1 MERMRTWRMDGA
13 PEAHGEKR
21 AVTDREKTRDELI
34 QEIACLRAEL
44 ESLKASQGELAHAS
58 PSASGRQRTKAPAL
72 HPALHADGPAH
83 ARRVRQLRK
92 VEDDLRASEDRF
104 RAIFEQAAV
113 GISQVRLDGQIL
125 QVNQRFCDIVGYTR
139 DELVEH
145 TFQDIT
151 CREDLAPDLACMRQL
166 LDGEIPTYSMEKR
179 YVHKDGSPVWVH
191 LTVSL
196 VRSRIRQSWRRN
208 TQLGEP
214 QYFISVIEDIHA
226 RKQLE
231 HQKDEFL
238 GIASHELKT
247 PLTTL
252 KMLAQLTRRRLEREG
267 LLGVD
272 HGARMERAIARM
284 ERLVNDLLDV
294 SRIESGRLALHMEP
308 CDLVDVCRM
317 AAEEQMAVTEREISL
332 LLPEDA
338 VQVIADPDR
347 IDQVLANLLS
357 NALKYSARDR
367 AVTLSLHRNKSEAVI
382 SVRDEGAGIPEELLP
397 HLFDRFYRVPG
408 VQVQSGSGVGL
419 GLGLYISK
427 EIVERHGGHIWVTA
441 GIGSGSKFSFSL
453 PL

>member
-1 MERMRTWRMDGA
+1 V
-13 PEAHGEKR
+13 
-21 AVTDREKTRDELI
+21 VTDGEKTRDELI
-34 QEIACLRAEL
+34 QELARLRAEL
-44 ESLKASQGELAHAS
+44 ESLKAPQSELPRAS
-58 PSASGRQRTKAPAL
+58 ESTSGRHGTKAPVL
-72 HPALHADGPAH
+72 HYDGPAR
-83 ARRVRQLRK
+83 ARHVRHLRK
-92 VEDDLRASEDRF
+92 VEEDLHASEDRF

-113 GISQVRLDGQIL
+113 GISQVRLDGHIL
-125 QVNQRFCDIVGYTR
+125 QVNQRFCDITGYTR
-139 DELVEH
+139 EELAER
-145 TFQDIT
+145 TIQDIT
-151 CREDLAPDLACMRQL
+151 YPEDVAPHLGSMRQL

-179 YVHKDGSPVWVH
+179 YIHKDGSLVWVH
-191 LTVSL
+191 LTMSL
-196 VRSRIRQSWRRN
+196 VRARVRQSGRRN
-208 TQLGEP
+208 TSLGEP
-214 QYFISVIEDIHA
+214 QYFISVIEDINA

-231 HQKDEFL
+231 RQKDEFL

-267 LLGVD
+267 LLGAD

-308 CDLVDVCRM
+308 CDLVDVCRT
-317 AAEEQMAVTEREISL
+317 AAEEQIAVTEREITL

-338 VQVIADPDR
+338 VQVVGDPDR
-347 IDQVLANLLS
+347 IGQVLTNLLS
-357 NALKYSARDR
+357 NALKYSACDR
-367 AVTLSLHRNKSEAVI
+367 SVTLSLHRKKSEAVI
-382 SVRDEGAGIPEELLP
+382 SVQDEGAGIPEELLP

-419 GLGLYISK
+419 GLGLYISR

-441 GIGSGSKFSFSL
+441 GIGSGSTFSFSL